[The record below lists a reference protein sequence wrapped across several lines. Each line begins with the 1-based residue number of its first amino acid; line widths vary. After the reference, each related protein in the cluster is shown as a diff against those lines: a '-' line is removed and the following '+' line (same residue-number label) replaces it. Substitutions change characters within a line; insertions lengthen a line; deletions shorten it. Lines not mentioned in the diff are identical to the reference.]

1 MDNCISI
8 TKLPKRPNAG
18 MIDDDKSIRCDDGG
32 MTAKVITISVR
43 DLGYSVF
50 WNVFNTTVHTDI
62 HQNRERTYMIGFK
75 DEADWDCEPNKKT
88 SSSIFNSHLP
98 LAKSKTKKKFRE
110 MLESGEVEER
120 YYYKQDSY
128 MYKDLK
134 KSINS
139 KDTAY
144 QWRRVYVRENK
155 SNECPTLTANMGT
168 GGHNVPLIKDDLGI
182 RKLTPREC
190 LNFQGFPK
198 SFKFPDDMPVSQRYK
213 QVGNAV
219 TVTLIAKIAKIIS
232 KKAPNVWKASM
243 LTMDKT
249 QSLEIIKKEKT
260 FKDEP
265 KLTKEII
272 INSPSILR
280 QNQSEFSKTGGIHAS
295 GLFSSVGKLISLRE
309 DVGRHNALD
318 KIIGDVLN
326 KNKIDPKNQF
336 ITCSGRLNFELV
348 QKVLMTNIG
357 LMIGV
362 GAPTSLAI
370 DLANRFDMTL
380 IGFVK
385 EDSFNIYTNNQK
397 VIVN

>member
-1 MDNCISI
+1 MNSKYKVVKFKKNKFEKIDDLVSIEEPLEISI
-8 TKLPKRPNAG
+8 KYKNQNEWLTSSL
-18 MIDDDKSIRCDDGG
+18 SITMRTPGHDEDLVRGFLFNEQIIQNLNEIEKIESVG
-32 MTAKVITISVR
+32 EKVGQYEIQNKILITI
-43 DLGYSVF
+43 
-50 WNVFNTTVHTDI
+50 N
-62 HQNRERTYMIGFK
+62 
-75 DEADWDCEPNKKT
+75 
-88 SSSIFNSHLP
+88 
-98 LAKSKTKKKFRE
+98 
-110 MLESGEVEER
+110 
-120 YYYKQDSY
+120 
-128 MYKDLK
+128 
-134 KSINS
+134 NS
-139 KDTAY
+139 K
-144 QWRRVYVRENK
+144 NI
-155 SNECPTLTANMGT
+155 N
-168 GGHNVPLIKDDLGI
+168 
-182 RKLTPREC
+182 
-190 LNFQGFPK
+190 
-198 SFKFPDDMPVSQRYK
+198 
-213 QVGNAV
+213 
-219 TVTLIAKIAKIIS
+219 IS
-232 KKAPNVWKASM
+232 KIKRDF
-243 LTMDKT
+243 LTNSSCGVCGKSSLDA
-249 QSLEIIKKEKT
+249 LEIIKKEKT

-272 INSPSILR
+272 IKSPSILR

-295 GLFSSVGKLISLRE
+295 GLFSSDGKLISLRE